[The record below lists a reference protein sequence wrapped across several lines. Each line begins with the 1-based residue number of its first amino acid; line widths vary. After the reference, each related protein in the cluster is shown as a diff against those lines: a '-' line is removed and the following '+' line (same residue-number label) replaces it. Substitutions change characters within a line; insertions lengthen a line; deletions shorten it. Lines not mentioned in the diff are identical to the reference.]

1 MAQTPS
7 ISARIEALE
16 AAKRRV
22 DGLPDEGKMSSKPMS
37 DLLGVSW
44 PTLRKWCDSFQSFS
58 GSGAFIR
65 GGNGIEWE
73 FDPRATVDAL
83 LAHAHSEMAKRQ
95 DRNRRV
101 VESVGIHMDPIEA
114 SQIDIVDLKKQVD
127 LTIAIQEQKMRMGGY
142 TPSPKVSEFIRG
154 YNQAAIGAVL
164 GTETTIDP
172 TGILPPHLRAAMNEE
187 LRRVAVNLNQRC
199 TEFIRSFGAGPVE
212 SGDRRAM

>member
-1 MAQTPS
+1 MPQPIS

-16 AAKRRV
+16 AAKRRIEA
-22 DGLPDEGKMSSKPMS
+22 LDECEKMSSRPMS
-37 DLLGVSW
+37 DLLGVTW
-44 PTLRKWCDSFQSFS
+44 PSLRKWCDSFQSFS
-58 GSGAFIR
+58 DSGAFVR

-73 FDPRATVDAL
+73 FDPQATVDAL
-83 LAHAHSEMAKRQ
+83 LAHFRGEMAQRQ

-101 VESVGIHMDPIEA
+101 VESAGIHMDSVEA
-114 SQIDIVDLKKQVD
+114 GQIDIAELKKQVD

-172 TGILPPHLRAAMNEE
+172 TGILPPNIRAAMNEE
-187 LRRVAVNLNQRC
+187 LRKVAVTLNQRC
-199 TEFIRSFGAGPVE
+199 TEFIRSFGAGSVE
-212 SGDRRAM
+212 MGDRRAM